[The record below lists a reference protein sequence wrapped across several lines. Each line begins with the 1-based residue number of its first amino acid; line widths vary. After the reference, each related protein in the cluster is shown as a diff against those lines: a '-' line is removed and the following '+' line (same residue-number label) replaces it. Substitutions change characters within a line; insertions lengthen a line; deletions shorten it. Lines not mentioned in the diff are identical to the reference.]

1 MDLDLEW
8 EKKVVENLL
17 LDVVQKEEK
26 YSLHKIDLI
35 LIMIKIQ
42 SLNQNEQFREILKK
56 NKLNNDYFTIYFGK
70 NNYEVDKKKK

>member
-26 YSLHKIDLI
+26 YCLHKIGLI

-42 SLNQNEQFREILKK
+42 SLNQNEQFR
-56 NKLNNDYFTIYFGK
+56 
-70 NNYEVDKKKK
+70 